1 MKKVRVVAVASFE
14 NVRKGDEAEVVLTP
28 RLKGIIANG
37 YLKVV
42 SDGESSDRFS
52 SNSSGD
58 VGSSEAGADDRVP
71 TGPEQGEDSDAS

>member
-42 SDGESSDRFS
+42 GDGESSDRFS

-58 VGSSEAGADDRVP
+58 VGSSEAGADDRIP
-71 TGPEQGEDSDAS
+71 TGPEQSEDSDAS